1 MIDLKNKIIMISGAN
16 RGIGYATAKLLKEK
30 GCILSLAARNPD
42 EIKVG
47 GDNVLK
53 CMWDAKEKKLSKNW
67 VSETIS
73 HFDKIDG
80 LVMNAGVELGG
91 DLEGDSEEEFDEMF
105 EVNFKGPLRLVRETL
120 PELRKTGAG
129 RITVSYTHLRAHETR

>member
-53 CMWDAKEKKLSKNW
+53 CMWDAKEKNYQKIGCLKLFLTSIK
-67 VSETIS
+67 
-73 HFDKIDG
+73 
-80 LVMNAGVELGG
+80 L
-91 DLEGDSEEEFDEMF
+91 
-105 EVNFKGPLRLVRETL
+105 
-120 PELRKTGAG
+120 
-129 RITVSYTHLRAHETR
+129 TVWL

>member
-47 GDNVLK
+47 GDNV
-53 CMWDAKEKKLSKNW
+53 D
-67 VSETIS
+67 
-73 HFDKIDG
+73 
-80 LVMNAGVELGG
+80 
-91 DLEGDSEEEFDEMF
+91 
-105 EVNFKGPLRLVRETL
+105 
-120 PELRKTGAG
+120 RKS
-129 RITVSYTHLRAHETR
+129 VV

>member
-1 MIDLKNKIIMISGAN
+1 MIDLKNKVIMISGAN

-30 GCILSLAARNPD
+30 GCILSLAARNSND
-42 EIKVG
+42 IKVG

-53 CMWDAKEKKLSKNW
+53 CTWDAKEKKLSNYW

-73 HFDKIDG
+73 HFGKIDG

-105 EVNFKGPLRLVRETL
+105 EVNFKGP
-120 PELRKTGAG
+120 
-129 RITVSYTHLRAHETR
+129 

>member
-1 MIDLKNKIIMISGAN
+1 MHV
-16 RGIGYATAKLLKEK
+16 
-30 GCILSLAARNPD
+30 GCKR
-42 EIKVG
+42 
-47 GDNVLK
+47 
-53 CMWDAKEKKLSKNW
+53 KKLSKNW

-120 PELRKTGAG
+120 PELRKTGTG
-129 RITVSYTHLRAHETR
+129 RIINVVL

>member
-1 MIDLKNKIIMISGAN
+1 MIDLKNKVIMISGAN

-30 GCILSLAARNPD
+30 GCILSLAARNSND
-42 EIKVG
+42 INVG

-53 CMWDAKEKKLSKNW
+53 CTWDAKEKKLSNYW

-73 HFDKIDG
+73 HFGKIDG

-91 DLEGDSEEEFDEMF
+91 DLEGDSEEE
-105 EVNFKGPLRLVRETL
+105 LSL
-120 PELRKTGAG
+120 
-129 RITVSYTHLRAHETR
+129 IHI